1 MLKELEI
8 NEMLK
13 ELEINKMENE
23 TKIKLNLPN
32 YEINYI
38 LKDLE
43 FELKYWTLKDRLFKK
58 WKSYEDKI
66 KLRLPAEENVNEVE
80 RFREKAIYSMIL

>member
-8 NEMLK
+8 NEM
-13 ELEINKMENE
+13 ENE
-23 TKIKLNLPN
+23 TTIKLNLPN
-32 YEINYI
+32 YEINDI

-43 FELKYWTLKDRLFKK
+43 FELKYWTLKDRFFKK
-58 WKSYEDKI
+58 WNSYEDKT
-66 KLRLPAEENVNEVE
+66 KSRLPAEENVNEVE

>member
-8 NEMLK
+8 NE
-13 ELEINKMENE
+13 MENE

-32 YEINYI
+32 YEINDI

-43 FELKYWTLKDRLFKK
+43 FELKYWTLKDRFFKK
-58 WKSYEDKI
+58 WNSYEDKI
-66 KLRLPAEENVNEVE
+66 KSRLPAEENVNEVE

>member
-8 NEMLK
+8 NEM
-13 ELEINKMENE
+13 ENE
-23 TKIKLNLPN
+23 TTIKLNLPN

-43 FELKYWTLKDRLFKK
+43 FELKYWTLKDRFFKK
-58 WKSYEDKI
+58 WNSYEDKI
-66 KLRLPAEENVNEVE
+66 KSRLPAEENVNEVE

>member
-8 NEMLK
+8 NEM
-13 ELEINKMENE
+13 ENE
-23 TKIKLNLPN
+23 TTIKLNLPN
-32 YEINYI
+32 YEINDI

-43 FELKYWTLKDRLFKK
+43 FELKYWTLKDRFFKK
-58 WKSYEDKI
+58 WNSYEDKI
-66 KLRLPAEENVNEVE
+66 KSRLPAEENVNKVE

>member
-8 NEMLK
+8 NEM
-13 ELEINKMENE
+13 ENE
-23 TKIKLNLPN
+23 TTIKLNLPN
-32 YEINYI
+32 YEVNDI

-43 FELKYWTLKDRLFKK
+43 FELKYWTLKDRFFKK
-58 WKSYEDKI
+58 WNSYEDKI
-66 KLRLPAEENVNEVE
+66 KSRLPAEENVNEVE

>member
-8 NEMLK
+8 NEM
-13 ELEINKMENE
+13 ENE
-23 TKIKLNLPN
+23 TTINLNLPN
-32 YEINYI
+32 YEINDI

-43 FELKYWTLKDRLFKK
+43 FELKYWTLKDRFFKK
-58 WKSYEDKI
+58 WNSYEDKI
-66 KLRLPAEENVNEVE
+66 KSRLPAEENVNEVE

>member
-8 NEMLK
+8 NEM
-13 ELEINKMENE
+13 ENE
-23 TKIKLNLPN
+23 TTIKLNLPN
-32 YEINYI
+32 YEINDI

-43 FELKYWTLKDRLFKK
+43 FELKYWTLKDRFFKK
-58 WKSYEDKI
+58 GNSYEDKI
-66 KLRLPAEENVNEVE
+66 KSRLPAEENVNEVE

>member
-8 NEMLK
+8 NEM
-13 ELEINKMENE
+13 ENE
-23 TKIKLNLPN
+23 TTIKLNLPN
-32 YEINYI
+32 YEINDI

-43 FELKYWTLKDRLFKK
+43 FELKYWALKGRFFKK
-58 WKSYEDKI
+58 WNSYEDKI
-66 KLRLPAEENVNEVE
+66 KSRLPAEENVNEVE

>member
-8 NEMLK
+8 NEM
-13 ELEINKMENE
+13 ENE
-23 TKIKLNLPN
+23 TTIKLNLPN
-32 YEINYI
+32 YEINDI

-43 FELKYWTLKDRLFKK
+43 FELKYWTLKDRFLKK
-58 WKSYEDKI
+58 WNSYEDKI
-66 KLRLPAEENVNEVE
+66 KSRLPAEENVNEVE

>member
-8 NEMLK
+8 NEM
-13 ELEINKMENE
+13 ENE
-23 TKIKLNLPN
+23 TTIKLNLPN
-32 YEINYI
+32 YEINDI

-43 FELKYWTLKDRLFKK
+43 FELKYWTLKDRFFKK
-58 WKSYEDKI
+58 WNSYEDKI
-66 KLRLPAEENVNEVE
+66 KSRLPAEENVNEVE